1 MVSCLLMAHFSCR
14 DETTFCLNCSR
25 KLACAFHRT
34 QFECRVLFTWNMVTG
49 DWNVVDFGELY
60 DAEPPIHK
68 QVVLGSGNG
77 NRAQQRLLLPTL
89 AERAKRLAKELHC
102 SLENLPDY
110 TSNLRILDSCLK
122 RSKRFITDMDNLLEF
137 HLKRPRTT
145 SDDDYSRVS
154 LSQ

>member
-1 MVSCLLMAHFSCR
+1 
-14 DETTFCLNCSR
+14 
-25 KLACAFHRT
+25 
-34 QFECRVLFTWNMVTG
+34 MVTG

-77 NRAQQRLLLPTL
+77 NRGQQRLLLPTL

-145 SDDDYSRVS
+145 SEDDYSRVS